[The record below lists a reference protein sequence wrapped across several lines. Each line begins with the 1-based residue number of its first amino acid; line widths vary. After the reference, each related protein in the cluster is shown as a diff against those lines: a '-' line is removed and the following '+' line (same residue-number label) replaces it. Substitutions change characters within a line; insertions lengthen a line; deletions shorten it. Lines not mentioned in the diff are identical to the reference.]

1 MIEILLV
8 KSSVLIFAAM
18 VLCAAMRRGS
28 AAFRHLVWLCAFG
41 ALLILPAG
49 SLLPPSTVPAAIFP
63 VAIVERPDV
72 AALTPN
78 MSNLSNIGF
87 ATWLCGAL
95 FLLAKLIVDYMRG
108 LRLLEN
114 SHPVDSNGRY
124 GVAISEA
131 LAGPVAW
138 GIGSRR
144 MLLPDAARSWDSER
158 LRIVLLHESGH
169 LRRHDCWAIL
179 IVEIAS
185 AVYWCN
191 PLVWFAAAQLR
202 RQQEQAVDDEVINSG
217 IDPTTYAD
225 QLLAIAKVARAPK
238 LAAGAFGRSDLAVRI
253 QAILDPRRNRAMLSR
268 SMILASVA
276 GLLAITI
283 PVASMQAERKIYKAT
298 DAGVIKP
305 RPIDKPNP
313 KYTDEAKE
321 AKIQGTVKLSAI
333 IDIDGKAHE
342 IKVEEGI
349 DDGLDANAVSAV
361 QMWRFEPARKAGE
374 PVPVSV
380 QIEINFTL
388 SR

>member
-144 MLLPDAARSWDSER
+144 RSPVRW
-158 LRIVLLHESGH
+158 LGASGAGV
-169 LRRHDCWAIL
+169 CFFPM
-179 IVEIAS
+179 
-185 AVYWCN
+185 
-191 PLVWFAAAQLR
+191 PLVPGIPNGFALCC
-202 RQQEQAVDDEVINSG
+202 
-217 IDPTTYAD
+217 
-225 QLLAIAKVARAPK
+225 
-238 LAAGAFGRSDLAVRI
+238 F
-253 QAILDPRRNRAMLSR
+253 M
-268 SMILASVA
+268 
-276 GLLAITI
+276 
-283 PVASMQAERKIYKAT
+283 
-298 DAGVIKP
+298 
-305 RPIDKPNP
+305 
-313 KYTDEAKE
+313 
-321 AKIQGTVKLSAI
+321 
-333 IDIDGKAHE
+333 
-342 IKVEEGI
+342 
-349 DDGLDANAVSAV
+349 
-361 QMWRFEPARKAGE
+361 KAGIYGVTIVG
-374 PVPVSV
+374 PFS
-380 QIEINFTL
+380 
-388 SR
+388 